1 MIDLLQVGDQ
11 VVLKIQRGSEQLDV
25 TVTLAARP

>member
-1 MIDLLQVGDQ
+1 LQVGDQ

-25 TVTLAARP
+25 TVTLVARP